1 MMKSKEPQSTM
12 STEGENAGGPL
23 FPKLRERIRQRRE
36 ERQRQRQ
43 RGLGGKDT
51 SSTGV
56 TFEEYIEEGGATKS
70 RPENQVVN
78 QPLTREQKRVLRRR
92 KKQGL

>member
-1 MMKSKEPQSTM
+1 MKSKEPQSTM
-12 STEGENAGGPL
+12 SIEGENVGGPL
-23 FPKLRERIRQRRE
+23 FPKLREKIRQRRE
-36 ERQRQRQ
+36 ERQR
-43 RGLGGKDT
+43 GLGGKEA

-78 QPLTREQKRVLRRR
+78 QPLTREQKRALRRR